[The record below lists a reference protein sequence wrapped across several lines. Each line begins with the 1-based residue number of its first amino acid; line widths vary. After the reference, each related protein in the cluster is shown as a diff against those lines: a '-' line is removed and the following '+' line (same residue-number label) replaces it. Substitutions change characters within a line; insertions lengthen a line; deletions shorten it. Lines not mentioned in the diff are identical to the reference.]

1 MQAKGGPV
9 MILFAKP
16 FLPKSLLMTASALAI
31 AMSPIAGTQ
40 GMAQDK
46 EVKDQA
52 VETVETEKTAPPPM
66 PAPPPPPPSVPILQR
81 AYPTRVATEPTDSV
95 LRVEAAENGQVV
107 VVTGSLM
114 DGSYAKVKRLL
125 DATPKATTL
134 ILNSEGGRTYEGA
147 MVANLVQKRKLN
159 THVEHFCMSACTSIL
174 ASGQV
179 RTLGPGARV
188 GFHQARTGASMFGG
202 DARAGAELGDAFM
215 TNAYRKAGVDVGFIK
230 RAMDVPWNDMWFPAQ
245 SELLR
250 VRFVTA
256 LSPNTPAFKP
266 TGKFLRND
274 MRAEL
279 LSKPFWKQALAA
291 KPELFEQSV
300 DMAWASV
307 VLNGNK
313 AKLNQKAIAFLSTR
327 LSDQLVDMPDDALG
341 AMISTL
347 ATEFSNDAKDNKAY
361 CTSDWLTRAYFL
373 KFAENKVTSGQE
385 SILITLMK
393 APVSKRT
400 VNDEDVYN
408 VMADV
413 YVRLGE
419 NSKTPAQFSTLKQ
432 RANCKES
439 ADFFTGLTALPLQE
453 KANIVRSMIRF
464 QDLQDKN
471 MRSIFDRFLPQ
482 PPE

>member
-1 MQAKGGPV
+1 

-16 FLPKSLLMTASALAI
+16 FPSKSLWITTSAFAI
-31 AMSPIAGTQ
+31 ALSPVGETH

-46 EVKDQA
+46 EVEA
-52 VETVETEKTAPPPM
+52 ETAEIGNPPP
-66 PAPPPPPPSVPILQR
+66 PPPPPPSPVPSLPR
-81 AYPTRVATEPTDSV
+81 AYPTRVATEPVDSI
-95 LRVEAAENGQVV
+95 LRVEAAENGQAI

-114 DGSYAKVKRLL
+114 DGSYAKIKRMV

-134 ILNSEGGRTYEGA
+134 ILNSEGGRSYEGA
-147 MVANLVQKRKLN
+147 MVANLVHKRKLN

-174 ASGQV
+174 AAGQV

-188 GFHQARTGASMFGG
+188 GFHQARTGAAMFGG

-215 TNAYRKAGVDVGFIK
+215 TNAYKKAGVDPAFIK
-230 RAMDVPWNDMWFPAQ
+230 RVIDVPWNDMWFPAQ

-256 LSPNTPAFKP
+256 LSPNTPPFKP

-274 MRAEL
+274 VRTEL
-279 LSKPFWKQALAA
+279 LSKPFWKQAFAT

-300 DMAWASV
+300 DMAWASA

-313 AKLNQKAIAFLSTR
+313 TKLNQKAIAFLSSR
-327 LSDQLVDMPDDALG
+327 LSDQLIDMPDDALG
-341 AMISTL
+341 AMVTTL

-373 KFAENKVTSGQE
+373 KFAENTVTSGQE
-385 SILITLMK
+385 NILMTLMK
-393 APVSKRT
+393 APVSKKS
-400 VNDEDVYN
+400 VNDQDVYN

-419 NSKTPAQFSTLKQ
+419 NAKTPTQFSTLRQ

-439 ADFFTGLTALPLQE
+439 ADFFNGINALPLQE
-453 KANIVRSMIRF
+453 KANIIRSMIRF
-464 QDLQDKN
+464 NELQEKN
-471 MRSIFDRFLPQ
+471 MRTIFDRFLNY